1 MSVHSAEINTEK
13 LLKAVVNLP
22 KNEFERLIANAK
34 KLRRTLP
41 ENRAN
46 KEIRLIKKVN
56 EAVLSDAERMRF
68 DELVGKRRDEIINK
82 NELDELLALTEK
94 SEELNV
100 RRLKYL
106 VEIADIRNKSLREVM
121 KELEIFPPQTI

>member
-1 MSVHSAEINTEK
+1 MSVHGAEITTEN

-41 ENRAN
+41 ENQAN

-56 EAVLSDAERMRF
+56 EAVLSDVERMRF
-68 DELVGKRRDEIINK
+68 NELIKKRRNENISE
-82 NELDELLALTEK
+82 NELDELITLTEK
-94 SEELNV
+94 GEELNV

-106 VEIADIRNKSLREVM
+106 VKIANIRNKGLREVM
-121 KELEIFPPQTI
+121 KELEISPRQTI

>member
-1 MSVHSAEINTEK
+1 MSVHGAEITTEN

-41 ENRAN
+41 ENQAN
-46 KEIRLIKKVN
+46 KEIRLIKKVS
-56 EAVLSDAERMRF
+56 ESVLSDAELIRF
-68 DELVGKRRDEIINK
+68 NK
-82 NELDELLALTEK
+82 LIEKGRNENISENELDELITLTEK
-94 SEELNV
+94 GEELNV

-106 VEIADIRNKSLREVM
+106 VEIANIRNKGLREVM
-121 KELEIFPPQTI
+121 KELEISPRQTI

>member
-1 MSVHSAEINTEK
+1 MSVHSAENTTEN

-41 ENRAN
+41 ENQAN

-56 EAVLSDAERMRF
+56 EAVLSDVERMRF
-68 DELVGKRRDEIINK
+68 NELIKKRRNENISE
-82 NELDELLALTEK
+82 NELDELITLTEK
-94 SEELNV
+94 GEELNV

-106 VEIADIRNKSLREVM
+106 VEIANIRNKGLREVM
-121 KELEIFPPQTI
+121 KELEISPRQTI

>member
-1 MSVHSAEINTEK
+1 MSVHSAEITTEN

-41 ENRAN
+41 ESQAN

-56 EAVLSDAERMRF
+56 ESVLSDAERMRF
-68 DELVGKRRDEIINK
+68 DELVEKRRDEIISK
-82 NELDELLALTEK
+82 NELGELLALTEK
-94 SEELNV
+94 SEEINV
-100 RRLKYL
+100 RQLKYL
-106 VEIADIRNKSLREVM
+106 VEIANIRNKSLREVM

>member
-1 MSVHSAEINTEK
+1 MSVHGAEITTEN

-41 ENRAN
+41 ENQAN

-56 EAVLSDAERMRF
+56 EAVLSDVERMRF
-68 DELVGKRRDEIINK
+68 NELIKKRRNENISE
-82 NELDELLALTEK
+82 NELDELITLTEK
-94 SEELNV
+94 GEELNV

-106 VEIADIRNKSLREVM
+106 VEIANIRNKGLREVM
-121 KELEIFPPQTI
+121 KELEISPRQTI

>member
-1 MSVHSAEINTEK
+1 MSIQSAEITTEK

-41 ENRAN
+41 ENQAN

-56 EAVLSDAERMRF
+56 EAALSDVERMRF
-68 DELVGKRRDEIINK
+68 NELIEKRRNENISE
-82 NELDELLALTEK
+82 NELDELIALTEK
-94 SEELNV
+94 SEALNV
-100 RRLKYL
+100 RRLKCL
-106 VEIADIRNKSLREVM
+106 VEIANIRNKSLREVM

>member
-1 MSVHSAEINTEK
+1 MSVHSAENTTEN

-41 ENRAN
+41 ESQAN

-56 EAVLSDAERMRF
+56 ESVLSDAERMRF
-68 DELVGKRRDEIINK
+68 DELVEKRRDEIISK
-82 NELDELLALTEK
+82 NELGELLALTEK
-94 SEELNV
+94 SEEINV
-100 RRLKYL
+100 RQLKYL
-106 VEIADIRNKSLREVM
+106 VEIANIRNKSLREVM

>member
-1 MSVHSAEINTEK
+1 MSVHSAENTTEN

-41 ENRAN
+41 ENQAN

-56 EAVLSDAERMRF
+56 ESVLSDAERMRF
-68 DELVGKRRDEIINK
+68 DELVEKRRDEIISK
-82 NELDELLALTEK
+82 NELGELLALTEK

-106 VEIADIRNKSLREVM
+106 VEIANIRNKSLREVM
-121 KELEIFPPQTI
+121 KELEISPPQTI